1 MQHLK
6 LVFEALQKSKFFIHL
21 KKCIFC
27 TEEISFLC
35 FIISENQVKM
45 DESEVEAVTK
55 WLIPKS

>member
-6 LVFEALQKSKFFIHL
+6 LVFEALQKSKMFINL

-27 TEEISFLC
+27 TEEISFLG

-45 DESEVEAVTK
+45 DESKVEVVTK